1 MKNSVSEYK
10 AAFYENN
17 RLMFA
22 ASVFFTILGTAMS
35 LAVSWLLGVILDCIT
50 QKDMAGL
57 QELLRFILFAVFA
70 YLVTDM
76 LTYFCKS
83 RFIHRALAQY
93 KALAFERISSKSI
106 RAFFHENTGRYLSV
120 LTNDV
125 NSIEENYLNRTILI
139 CYYTASFTGALA
151 MMLFY
156 SRFLTFAV
164 IGFSFLPV
172 LPSVFMGKGLAVR
185 EKKVSDLNEGFM
197 SMTRDLLA
205 GFSVIK
211 SFKAEA
217 QVAALFDRTNE
228 NVEKAKRKRRFFEGS
243 MSGMSN
249 SCGILFQFAIFLV
262 GAWLAIRG
270 EITAGTVLI
279 FVNLC
284 NYIMTPIQ
292 VVPQYWASR
301 KAAEGLIRKF
311 SGIAEENRQQKG
323 TPVPPVVRD
332 SIRLEHVTF
341 GYEPQNAVL
350 KDLSFTL
357 QAGKKYA
364 VVGASGSGKSTLLHL
379 LMGAYTAYEGS
390 VCVDGAELK
399 DADPDSLYEVFSL
412 VGQNVFLFDD
422 TIRNNITMFR
432 EFPEQKVEEVICR
445 SGLKRL
451 TEEKGM
457 DYRCMENGAGLSG
470 GERQRISIARC
481 LLKDTPVLLMDE
493 ATAALDNRT
502 AFEITAAILGLDG
515 LTRLVVTHRMERA
528 LMEQYDSIL
537 VLRDGRLTEQG
548 TFAELMEKKG
558 YFYSLFMLAA

>member
-50 QKDMAGL
+50 QKDMARL

-93 KALAFERISSKSI
+93 KAFAFERISSKSI

-156 SRFLTFAV
+156 SRILTFAV

-211 SFKAEA
+211 SFKAEE

-243 MSGMSN
+243 MSSTSN

-332 SIRLEHVTF
+332 SIRFEHVTF

-390 VCVDGAELK
+390 VCVDDAELK
-399 DADPDSLYEVFSL
+399 NADPDSLYEVFSL

-432 EFPEQKVEEVICR
+432 EFPEQKVKEVICR

-502 AFEITAAILGLDG
+502 AFEITDAILGLDG